1 MTCHAVQQGQ
11 ESVSQYLGVRSRGF
25 LFWTHYQLN
34 SSHNWSVNR
43 SCWFEFSGT
52 WSHHMH
58 VIGHTAVDILS
69 AAFIAAWHQRNA
81 VARMG
86 AYQVVVLSASFCCVR
101 DWLEVIRSN
110 QQDQLAR
117 AELFIFSNC
126 RDPHT
131 VVVSIKKGNNYNCSV
146 HFCRG
151 KQRLLLLTM
160 ACNSSISMYETLWF
174 VYQ

>member
-1 MTCHAVQQGQ
+1 MKQLCNIFFLLAAVQEFFFRFHLCCMQFFFFQQALAGILFSKSPPPPQ
-11 ESVSQYLGVRSRGF
+11 E
-25 LFWTHYQLN
+25 LN
-34 SSHNWSVNR
+34 GR
-43 SCWFEFSGT
+43 PLSG
-52 WSHHMH
+52 
-58 VIGHTAVDILS
+58 
-69 AAFIAAWHQRNA
+69 
-81 VARMG
+81 
-86 AYQVVVLSASFCCVR
+86 SFCCVR

-160 ACNSSISMYETLWF
+160 ACNSSISMYETL
-174 VYQ
+174 